1 MLTTSHISHTRM
13 DALADGHFRGEEA
26 GDVAAVVDGFAPD
39 AEHDVAGRPGG
50 ALHGHAAID
59 AFYRGLLAELR
70 IDRFEPV
77 RRWYGDRHL
86 VDESILHAH
95 AIGRPFGMEGRG
107 RPVSVRM
114 LHVFDFAEDR
124 IARESAWL
132 DLATLSA
139 QLAPD
144 A

>member
-1 MLTTSHISHTRM
+1 M
-13 DALADGHFRGEEA
+13 
-26 GDVAAVVDGFAPD
+26 
-39 AEHDVAGRPGG
+39 
-50 ALHGHAAID
+50 
-59 AFYRGLLAELR
+59 
-70 IDRFEPV
+70 

>member
-1 MLTTSHISHTRM
+1 
-13 DALADGHFRGEEA
+13 
-26 GDVAAVVDGFAPD
+26 
-39 AEHDVAGRPGG
+39 
-50 ALHGHAAID
+50 
-59 AFYRGLLAELR
+59 
-70 IDRFEPV
+70 
-77 RRWYGDRHL
+77 
-86 VDESILHAH
+86 
-95 AIGRPFGMEGRG
+95 
-107 RPVSVRM
+107 M